1 MDFADISKL
10 AATECAV
17 TLIQSMVI
25 TQEPLRLQSGTVARC
40 AASCLIRPQVGDRVL
55 CAIPGNGEIAS
66 ILMVIERF
74 EPAQPLVM
82 ESSSALEMRFPQ
94 MSVLSER
101 IEVIA
106 EHVEVNVGVLKRIA
120 DRVDETVEY
129 LSQTIGT
136 FFMRAKRSIRRV
148 DELDETRAGH
158 LRLESPALVEVHGA
172 VTAVSAEK
180 LIRLQGKQIHMG

>member
-17 TLIQSMVI
+17 TLIQSTVI
-25 TQEPLRLQSGTVARC
+25 ALEPLRLQSGVAARC
-40 AASCLIRPQVGDRVL
+40 AASCVIKPQLGDSVL
-55 CAIPGNGEIAS
+55 CSIPSNGDCAT
-66 ILMVIERF
+66 ILMVLERF
-74 EPAQPLVM
+74 EPELPLVM

-101 IEVIA
+101 VEVVA

-120 DRVDETVEY
+120 DRVDDTVEY
-129 LSQTIGT
+129 LTQTIGT

-158 LRLESPALVEVHGA
+158 LRLESPALVELHGA
-172 VTAVSAEK
+172 VTAVSGEQ

>member
-1 MDFADISKL
+1 MDFADVSKL

-17 TLIQSMVI
+17 TLIQSTVI
-25 TQEPLRLQSGTVARC
+25 AQDPLRLQSGAPARC
-40 AASCLIRPQVGDRVL
+40 AASCVIKPQLGDSVL
-55 CAIPGNGEIAS
+55 CAIPSNGDGAT
-66 ILMVIERF
+66 ILMVLERF
-74 EPAQPLVM
+74 EPELPLVM